1 LTAPAAKTP
10 RIGDLLLREGLITQD
25 QLNKALQ
32 EQRHNGT
39 RVGYNLVK
47 LGFVKETDLT
57 RMLARQHKMPAVDL
71 TKFQVD
77 ARIAKLIPGELA
89 LKHNVL
95 PLKRDGR
102 TLTVAMSDPATMSVL
117 DDIKFITR
125 LDIFPVIAG
134 EFTLRN
140 AIEKFYSSGEAQMEN
155 LLAEIDDD
163 DDIEILE
170 SEAENNDATGGAL
183 VDEAPVVKLIN
194 AILTDALRKG
204 ASDIHFECF
213 EKELRVRYRIDGALQ
228 EIMKPPIKMRPA
240 LISRFKIMA
249 NLNIAERRVPQD
261 GRIKLK
267 IGNKVIDFRVST
279 LPTLFGEKVVL
290 RILDKGNL
298 SLDLS
303 TFGIEPR
310 AEREL
315 MEAIS
320 NPYGMV
326 LVTGPTGSGK
336 TTTLYSAL
344 SKINNIDV
352 NIMTAEDP
360 VEYNLFG
367 INQVL
372 VRNEIGM
379 TFAAALK
386 AFLRQDP
393 NIIMLGEIRD
403 LETGGIAI
411 KAALTGHLVLSTLH
425 TNSAPETV
433 TRLLDMGLEPFNV
446 ASALNLVLAQRL
458 VRRVCKNCGEAY
470 KMDSAEASAA
480 KVSGGVTLR
489 DMKFTDMALN
499 DAKTRAT
506 DAAKPFMEGISLD
519 TKIQDLPVF
528 RGKGCEQCEGTGLR
542 GRQGLYEVMNMTPRV
557 RKLIMQS
564 AGAAEI
570 QKAAIEEGMLT
581 LRMDGW
587 LKVLKGITPLDQVVR
602 ETAADSHYTHHN

>member
-1 LTAPAAKTP
+1 MTAPATKNAP

-47 LGFVKETDLT
+47 LGYVKETDLT

-77 ARIAKLIPGELA
+77 PRIAKLIPGELA
-89 LKHNVL
+89 LKHSVL

-140 AIEKFYSSGEAQMEN
+140 AITKFYESGEAQMES
-155 LLAEIDDD
+155 LLSDIADN

-170 SEAENNDATGGAL
+170 SEAEEPANAGAAL
-183 VDEAPVVKLIN
+183 IDEAPVVKLIN
-194 AILTDALRKG
+194 AIMTDALKKG

-249 NLNIAERRVPQD
+249 SLNIAERRVPQD

-267 IGNKVIDFRVST
+267 IGSKVIDFRVST

-298 SLDLS
+298 TLDLG

-372 VRNEIGM
+372 VRTDIGM

-433 TRLLDMGLEPFNV
+433 TRLMDMGIEPFNV
-446 ASALNLVLAQRL
+446 ASALNLILAQRL
-458 VRRVCKNCGEAY
+458 VRRVCSNCAEAY
-470 KMDSAEASAA
+470 KMDKAEVAGA
-480 KVSGGVTLR
+480 KIGGGVTLR
-489 DMKFTDMALN
+489 DLHFTDMALN

-506 DAAKPFMEGISLD
+506 DAAKPYMERITLD
-519 TKIQDLPVF
+519 TKMEDLPVF
-528 RGKGCEQCEGTGLR
+528 RGKGCEQCDGTGLK
-542 GRQGLYEVMNMTPRV
+542 GRQGIYEVMYMTPAL

-570 QKAAIEEGMLT
+570 QKVAIEEGMLT

-587 LKVLKGITPLDQVVR
+587 LKVLKGICPLEQVVR
-602 ETAADSHYTHHN
+602 ETAA

>member
-10 RIGDLLLREGLITQD
+10 RLGDLLLREGLITQD

-32 EQRHNGT
+32 EQRQNGT

-77 ARIAKLIPGELA
+77 SRIAKLIPGELA

-102 TLTVAMSDPATMSVL
+102 TLTIAMSDPATMSVL

-170 SEAENNDATGGAL
+170 SEAENNELAGQAL

-249 NLNIAERRVPQD
+249 SLNIAERRVPQD

-433 TRLLDMGLEPFNV
+433 TRLMDMGIEPFNV

-458 VRRVCKNCGEAY
+458 VRRVCKNCAEAY
-470 KMDSAEASAA
+470 KMDDAEISAA
-480 KVSGGVTLR
+480 KIEGLTLR
-489 DMKFTDMALN
+489 DMHFTDMALN

-506 DAAKPFMEGISLD
+506 ETAKPFMDQITLD
-519 TKIQDLPVF
+519 TKMEDIPTF
-528 RGKGCEQCEGTGLR
+528 RGKGCEQCEGSGLR
-542 GRQGLYEVMNMTPRV
+542 GRQGLYEVLNMTPRL

-602 ETAADSHYTHHN
+602 ETAADAQHSH

>member
-1 LTAPAAKTP
+1 M
-10 RIGDLLLREGLITQD
+10 REGLVTQD
-25 QLNKALQ
+25 QLNKALA

-77 ARIAKLIPGELA
+77 PRIAKLIPSELA

-140 AIEKFYSSGEAQMEN
+140 AIEKFYESGEAQMQS
-155 LLAEIDDD
+155 LLSGIPD

-170 SEAENNDATGGAL
+170 SEAEDGNAGAAL
-183 VDEAPVVKLIN
+183 IDEAPVVKLIN
-194 AILTDALRKG
+194 AIMTDALKKG

-249 NLNIAERRVPQD
+249 SLNIAERRVPQD

-267 IGNKVIDFRVST
+267 IGSKVIDFRVST

-298 SLDLS
+298 SLDLG

-372 VRNEIGM
+372 VRTEIGM

-433 TRLLDMGLEPFNV
+433 TRLMDMGIEPFNV
-446 ASALNLVLAQRL
+446 ASALNLILAQRL
-458 VRRVCKNCGEAY
+458 VRRVCSNCGEAY
-470 KMDSAEASAA
+470 KMDKAEIAGA
-480 KVSGGVTLR
+480 KIGGGVTLR
-489 DMKFTDMALN
+489 DLHFTDMALN

-506 DAAKPFMEGISLD
+506 DAAKPFMAEITLD
-519 TKIQDLPVF
+519 TKMEDLPVF
-528 RGKGCEQCEGTGLR
+528 RGKGCEQCDGSGLK
-542 GRQGLYEVMNMTPRV
+542 GRQGLYEVMNMTPGL

-570 QKAAIEEGMLT
+570 QKLAIQEGMLT

-587 LKVLKGITPLDQVVR
+587 LKVLKGICPLDQIVR
-602 ETAADSHYTHHN
+602 ETAA

>member
-10 RIGDLLLREGLITQD
+10 RIGDLLLREGLVTQD
-25 QLNKALQ
+25 QLNKALA

-77 ARIAKLIPGELA
+77 PRIAKLIPGELA

-140 AIEKFYSSGEAQMEN
+140 AIEKFYESGAAQMQN
-155 LLAEIDDD
+155 LLSEVAD

-170 SEAENNDATGGAL
+170 SEAEDPANAGMSL
-183 VDEAPVVKLIN
+183 IDEAPVVKLIN
-194 AILTDALRKG
+194 AIMTDALKKG

-213 EKELRVRYRIDGALQ
+213 EKELRVRYRVDGALQ

-249 NLNIAERRVPQD
+249 SLNIAERRVPQD

-267 IGNKVIDFRVST
+267 IGTKVIDFRVST

-298 SLDLS
+298 TLDLG

-372 VRNEIGM
+372 VRTDIGM

-433 TRLLDMGLEPFNV
+433 TRLMDMGIEPFNV
-446 ASALNLVLAQRL
+446 ASALNLILAQRL
-458 VRRVCKNCGEAY
+458 VRRVCSKCAEAY
-470 KMDSAEASAA
+470 KMDKAEIAGA
-480 KVSGGVTLR
+480 KIGGGVTLR
-489 DMKFTDMALN
+489 DLHFTDMALN

-506 DAAKPFMEGISLD
+506 DAAKPFMAEITLD
-519 TKIQDLPVF
+519 TKMEELPVF
-528 RGKGCEQCEGTGLR
+528 RGKGCEQCDGSGLK
-542 GRQGLYEVMNMTPRV
+542 GRQGLYEVMNMTPGL
-557 RKLIMQS
+557 RKLIMMS

-570 QKAAIEEGMLT
+570 QKLAIEEGMLT

-587 LKVLKGITPLDQVVR
+587 LKVLKGICPLEQIVR
-602 ETAADSHYTHHN
+602 ETSA

>member
-1 LTAPAAKTP
+1 MAAPVVPKPAAAP
-10 RIGDLLLREGLITQD
+10 DRLGELLVREGVLNHE
-25 QLNKALQ
+25 QLTKAQQ
-32 EQRHNGT
+32 EATSGGQRL
-39 RVGYNLVK
+39 GYTLVK
-47 LGFVKETDLT
+47 LGFVTETAIL
-57 RMLARQHKMPAVDL
+57 RVLARQHRMPAVDL
-71 TKFQVD
+71 SRFEVD
-77 ARIAKLIPGELA
+77 TRLLKLVPA
-89 LKHNVL
+89 DVASKHSVL

-102 TLTVAMSDPATMSVL
+102 QLTVAIADPTNLGVV
-117 DDIKFITR
+117 DDLKFITR
-125 LDIFPVIAG
+125 YDIVPVLAG
-134 EFTLRN
+134 EFSIRT
-140 AIEKFYSSGEAQMEN
+140 AIEKHYEANDQQMQTLLQDIAGAEDDVELLEAQEQEADVSA
-155 LLAEIDDD
+155 LAAAVED
-163 DDIEILE
+163 
-170 SEAENNDATGGAL
+170 
-183 VDEAPVVKLIN
+183 APVVKLLN
-194 AILTDALRKG
+194 AILSDAVTRG

-213 EKELRVRYRIDGALQ
+213 EHELRVRYRIDGALQ
-228 EIMKPPIKMRPA
+228 EIMKPPAKMKAA

-249 NLNIAERRVPQD
+249 SLNIAERRVPQD

-267 IGNKVIDFRVST
+267 VGSKVIDFRVST

-298 SLDLS
+298 TLDLE

-310 AEREL
+310 AEREF

-344 SKINNIDV
+344 SKINTMDT

-367 INQVL
+367 INQVQ

-411 KAALTGHLVLSTLH
+411 KAALTGHLVMSTLH
-425 TNSAPETV
+425 TNSAPETL

-446 ASALNLVLAQRL
+446 ASALNAILAQRL
-458 VRRVCKNCGEAY
+458 VRRICPKCKTKYEP
-470 KMDSAEASAA
+470 DDAELTGA
-480 KVSGGVTLR
+480 KVTRETTMRDLR
-489 DMKFTDMALN
+489 FTEEALQ
-499 DAKTRAT
+499 DAKRKAT
-506 DAAKPFMEGISLD
+506 KEAVPFLENLSLD
-519 TKIQDLPVF
+519 TRVAELPF
-528 RGKGCEQCEGTGLR
+528 FKGRGCDACNGTGLK
-542 GRQGLYEVMNMTPRV
+542 GRQGLYEVMFMTNHIK
-557 RKLIMQS
+557 KLVVQNADS
-564 AGAAEI
+564 QVLKDE
-570 QKAAIEEGMLT
+570 AIKEGMLT

-587 LKVLKGITPLDQVVR
+587 LKVLKGLTTLEQVIR
-602 ETAADSHYTHHN
+602 ETSA

>member
-1 LTAPAAKTP
+1 MTAPAAKTP

-89 LKHNVL
+89 LKHSVL

-140 AIEKFYSSGEAQMEN
+140 VIEKFYASGEAQMEN

-170 SEAENNDATGGAL
+170 SEAENNDAVGGAL

-194 AILTDALRKG
+194 AIMTDALRRG

-267 IGNKVIDFRVST
+267 IGSKVIDFRVST

-458 VRRVCKNCGEAY
+458 VRRVCKNCAEAY
-470 KMDSAEASAA
+470 KMDEAEVSAA
-480 KVSGGVTLR
+480 KIGGGVTLR
-489 DMKFTDMALN
+489 DMRFTDMALS
-499 DAKTRAT
+499 DAKARAS
-506 DAAKPFMEGISLD
+506 DAAKPFMEGITLD
-519 TKIQDLPVF
+519 TKMADIPVF
-528 RGKGCEQCEGTGLR
+528 RGKGCEQCEGSGLR

-587 LKVLKGITPLDQVVR
+587 LKVLKGITTLEQIVR
-602 ETAADSHYTHHN
+602 ETAADSHPTHQH

>member
-1 LTAPAAKTP
+1 MTAPATKNAP
-10 RIGDLLLREGLITQD
+10 RIGDLLLKEGLITQD

-47 LGFVKETDLT
+47 LGYVKETDLT

-77 ARIAKLIPGELA
+77 PRIAKLIPAELA
-89 LKHNVL
+89 LKHSVL

-140 AIEKFYSSGEAQMEN
+140 AIEKFYESGEAQMQS
-155 LLAEIDDD
+155 LLSEIPD

-170 SEAENNDATGGAL
+170 SENENAADNGAAL
-183 VDEAPVVKLIN
+183 IDEAPVVKLIN
-194 AILTDALRKG
+194 AIMTDALKKG

-249 NLNIAERRVPQD
+249 SLNIAERRVPQD

-267 IGNKVIDFRVST
+267 IGTKVIDFRVST

-298 SLDLS
+298 SLDLG

-372 VRNEIGM
+372 VRTDIGM

-433 TRLLDMGLEPFNV
+433 TRLMDMGIEPFNV
-446 ASALNLVLAQRL
+446 ASALNLILAQRL
-458 VRRVCKNCGEAY
+458 VRRVCSNCAEAY
-470 KMDSAEASAA
+470 KMDKAEIAGA
-480 KVSGGVTLR
+480 KIAGGVTLR
-489 DMKFTDMALN
+489 DLHFTDMALT
-499 DAKTRAT
+499 DAKGRAT
-506 DAAKPFMEGISLD
+506 SAAKPFMDRITLD
-519 TKIQDLPVF
+519 TKMEDLPVF
-528 RGKGCEQCEGTGLR
+528 RGKGCEQCDGTGLK
-542 GRQGLYEVMNMTPRV
+542 GRQGLYEVMYMTPAL

-570 QKAAIEEGMLT
+570 QKVAIEEGMLT

-587 LKVLKGITPLDQVVR
+587 LKVLKGICPLEQIVR
-602 ETAADSHYTHHN
+602 ETAA

>member
-1 LTAPAAKTP
+1 MK
-10 RIGDLLLREGLITQD
+10 EGLITQD

-32 EQRHNGT
+32 EQRNNGT

-47 LGFVKETDLT
+47 LGYVKETDLT

-77 ARIAKLIPGELA
+77 PRIAKLIPGELA
-89 LKHNVL
+89 IKHSVL

-155 LLAEIDDD
+155 LLADIADD

-170 SEAENNDATGGAL
+170 SEAEDSATAGMGMI
-183 VDEAPVVKLIN
+183 DEAPVVKLIN
-194 AILTDALRKG
+194 AILTDALKKG

-249 NLNIAERRVPQD
+249 SLNIAERRVPQD

-267 IGNKVIDFRVST
+267 IGTKVIDFRVST

-298 SLDLS
+298 TLDLG

-372 VRNEIGM
+372 VRTEIGM

-433 TRLLDMGLEPFNV
+433 TRLMDMGIEPFNV
-446 ASALNLVLAQRL
+446 ASALNLILAQRL
-458 VRRVCKNCGEAY
+458 VRRVCSNCAEAY
-470 KMDSAEASAA
+470 KMDKAEIAGA
-480 KVSGGVTLR
+480 KIGGGVTLR
-489 DMKFTDMALN
+489 DLHFTDMALN
-499 DAKTRAT
+499 DAKGRAT
-506 DAAKPFMEGISLD
+506 PTAKPYVEQITLD
-519 TKIQDLPVF
+519 TKMEDLPVF
-528 RGKGCEQCEGTGLR
+528 RGKGCEQCEGSGLK
-542 GRQGLYEVMNMTPRV
+542 GRQGLYEVMYMTPAL

-570 QKAAIEEGMLT
+570 QKVAIEEGMLT

-587 LKVLKGITPLDQVVR
+587 LKVLKGICPLEQIVR
-602 ETAADSHYTHHN
+602 ETAA